1 MAGRQSITGSI
12 IYNMNNPKIIGT
24 IKLCRLKYKW
34 VGDDFE
40 VIPEWE
46 TYNVISI
53 DSQRNFV
60 TILTGDKEFLV
71 VDLNNEEKWELNLA

>member
-1 MAGRQSITGSI
+1 
-12 IYNMNNPKIIGT
+12 
-24 IKLCRLKYKW
+24 LKYKW

-40 VIPEWE
+40 GIPEWE

-60 TILTGDKEFLV
+60 TILTGDEEFLV
-71 VDLNNEEKWELNLA
+71 VDLNNEEKWEFNLA